1 MGVSGPRMESTVR
14 RMIWGVRALNTM
26 ARHAH
31 SSAAAKCPQQ
41 GRRYFPIRAS
51 FSRRDNFRVVSMK
64 AKTLPLSFFS
74 LFQIPGTKKAPSHED
89 APTAAMSLLPPPA
102 GALQVHDGPRHD
114 NDGIVLHA
122 GHHLSVQMATVYKG
136 RRYLSRKTGSSVKNV
151 YFFKMLWRGRRKYS
165 ILKP

>member
-1 MGVSGPRMESTVR
+1 M

-41 GRRYFPIRAS
+41 GRRYFPMRDS

-74 LFQIPGTKKAPSHED
+74 LFQIPGTKKAPS
-89 APTAAMSLLPPPA
+89 
-102 GALQVHDGPRHD
+102 
-114 NDGIVLHA
+114 
-122 GHHLSVQMATVYKG
+122 
-136 RRYLSRKTGSSVKNV
+136 
-151 YFFKMLWRGRRKYS
+151 FRGRRHSRKGARPIFWQARYRCTMVPDTIMTVLFFMLGTTFLFRWLQYTREDGICQGKQS
-165 ILKP
+165 AL

>member
-1 MGVSGPRMESTVR
+1 M

-74 LFQIPGTKKAPSHED
+74 LFQIPGTKKAPS
-89 APTAAMSLLPPPA
+89 
-102 GALQVHDGPRHD
+102 
-114 NDGIVLHA
+114 
-122 GHHLSVQMATVYKG
+122 
-136 RRYLSRKTGSSVKNV
+136 
-151 YFFKMLWRGRRKYS
+151 FRGRRHSRKRPALSYGRLVTGAQGSPTRQKRYKTAYRAPPFLSDGFS
-165 ILKP
+165 IHGQETFVKPICPPGKNPEDFSKCCGAGGENIVY